1 MIKDVYISGI
11 KTNYKVSEN
20 GEVFRCKKDG
30 SLKEL
35 KHHIDRDGY
44 HHVTIY
50 VNGTPKYSV
59 VSRLVAIAFI
69 PNPENKPEVNHID
82 GNKDNNNV
90 SNLEWNTTKENI
102 HHAWRTN
109 LAKAKKG
116 ENHPNSIYKES
127 DIRKVCKLLESNE
140 MTMKEIS
147 NQTKIPYTIVKQ
159 IKNKILW
166 KDISKEYK
174 IENHNKSGRDSYSK
188 KEIERVCLLL
198 ELHNSPAVVSNMTKI
213 NYDTVYQIY
222 KHKQWK
228 SISSKYNF

>member
-1 MIKDVYISGI
+1 MWVPIKNWEWYLVDEYGNVKNSRTGNYIVGDKNNIGYSRVCL
-11 KTNYKVSEN
+11 Y
-20 GEVFRCKKDG
+20 
-30 SLKEL
+30 
-35 KHHIDRDGY
+35 DRDKRKRFFR
-44 HHVTIY
+44 H
-50 VNGTPKYSV
+50 
-59 VSRLVAIAFI
+59 RLVAEYFV
-69 PNPENKPEVNHID
+69 PNPDNLPEVNHID
-82 GNKDNNNV
+82 GDKDNCYYK
-90 SNLEWNTTKENI
+90 NLEWCTRSDNES
-102 HHAWRTN
+102 HAWRTN